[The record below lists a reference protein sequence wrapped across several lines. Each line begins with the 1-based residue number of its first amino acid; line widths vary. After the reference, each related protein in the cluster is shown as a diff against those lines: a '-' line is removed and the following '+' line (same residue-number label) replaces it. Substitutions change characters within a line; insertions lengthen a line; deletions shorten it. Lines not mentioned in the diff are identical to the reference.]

1 MTEAQKGV
9 NPQSLAVESMAKEN
23 KKRLPVAGRR
33 PASNTKRTYQDLSP
47 ASLRDLLSSAPGCIK
62 EIPYGSREYV
72 KDMDS

>member
-47 ASLRDLLSSAPGCIK
+47 ASLRDLLSSAPAWFK
-62 EIPYGSREYV
+62 EIPPANRKWMKFGG
-72 KDMDS
+72 